1 MRFPLK
7 IETLHVDD
15 GISAFAAS
23 RDGQLIAI
31 GTAGMVGV
39 YQVSSK
45 GYMRHSGTFTMPHD
59 KTRVTHIAFSRTS
72 RTLIVR
78 SEDGN
83 MRELSLE
90 KKTSGFL
97 HEMRSASISGG
108 CSSASASF

>member
-31 GTAGMVGV
+31 GTSGMLGV
-39 YQVSSK
+39 YRVSER
-45 GYMRHSGTFTMPHD
+45 GYMQHAGTFTLPHD
-59 KTRVTHIAFSRTS
+59 RTRVTHIAFSRNS

-78 SEDGN
+78 SEDGQL
-83 MRELSLE
+83 RELSLE
-90 KKTSGFL
+90 KKSSGLL
-97 HEMRSASISGG
+97 HVMRASGIGSGAA
-108 CSSASASF
+108 ASAAM